1 MKLFTWN
8 MVIYYI
14 IQNAWKGIQ
23 GIFQEIWL
31 KMETE
36 VRRRVWFFD
45 ENPTANRALYKMVSL
60 KFSFYTILSHTVCVM
75 PFLVIFYRGNVA
87 MKLQDFATSLLSGIL
102 HGKWRAWLCLFFS
115 KKNAIFGIQRVYK
128 KRHEIVWNMMMMH
141 GYAYF
146 LQEESYFICGVQD
159 YAREDMK

>member
-60 KFSFYTILSHTVCVM
+60 KFSFYTILSHTVYVM
-75 PFLVIFYRGNVA
+75 PFLVIFSRRNAVIS
-87 MKLQDFATSLLSGIL
+87 MELQDFLQVSWGECYMESE
-102 HGKWRAWLCLFFS
+102 K
-115 KKNAIFGIQRVYK
+115 
-128 KRHEIVWNMMMMH
+128 H

-146 LQEESYFICGVQD
+146 SIRKILLLEF
-159 YAREDMK
+159 REYTRGNMK

>member
-1 MKLFTWN
+1 MKKFVSNRTYCHE
-8 MVIYYI
+8 VIYMKYGYI
-14 IQNAWKGIQ
+14 LHYTKCMVRNSRD
-23 GIFQEIWL
+23 FQEIWL

-75 PFLVIFYRGNVA
+75 PFLVIFYSGNVA
-87 MKLQDFATSLLSGIL
+87 MKLQDFATSFLSGML
-102 HGKWRAWLCLFFS
+102 HGRWGAWLCLFFS

-146 LQEESYFICGVQD
+146 LQE
-159 YAREDMK
+159 

>member
-75 PFLVIFYRGNVA
+75 PFLVIFYRENAA
-87 MKLQDFATSLLSGIL
+87 MPMELQDFATSFLSGML
-102 HGKWRAWLCLFFS
+102 HGRWGAWLCLFSPRGMLFYLWSS
-115 KKNAIFGIQRVYK
+115 KIIQEK
-128 KRHEIVWNMMMMH
+128 TWNSLK
-141 GYAYF
+141 YDAF
-146 LQEESYFICGVQD
+146 
-159 YAREDMK
+159 MK

>member
-14 IQNAWKGIQ
+14 IQIAWKGIQ
-23 GIFQEIWL
+23 EIFQEIWL

-75 PFLVIFYRGNVA
+75 PFLVIFYSGNVA

-102 HGKWRAWLCLFFS
+102 HGKWGAWLCLFFS
-115 KKNAIFGIQRVYK
+115 KKNAI
-128 KRHEIVWNMMMMH
+128 WNSESI
-141 GYAYF
+141 
-146 LQEESYFICGVQD
+146 QEEAWNSLEIWWWCMVMLIFSKRNAIFSVEFRD
-159 YAREDMK
+159 YARESMK